1 MNKKLKIILIVIG
14 IVVASLLI
22 SFGAILLLSSGFN
35 DKYDITTDTAKYN
48 DVIVGKKWE
57 LSEEIFPKDIKK
69 LNVIDF
75 KHVYYDPWDA
85 NYLAYLVIDYNEEE
99 YSKEIERLND
109 YGINKYIDY
118 YSVKGFSKY
127 ELVAMEADSYNG
139 FVYAITDGKSRI
151 IYVELIFCNYY
162 MDIDYEKQIPN
173 EYLPDGFNA
182 KNNNPYQ
189 KKKIK

>member
-14 IVVASLLI
+14 IVIASLLI

-162 MDIDYEKQIPN
+162 MDIDYEKQIPI